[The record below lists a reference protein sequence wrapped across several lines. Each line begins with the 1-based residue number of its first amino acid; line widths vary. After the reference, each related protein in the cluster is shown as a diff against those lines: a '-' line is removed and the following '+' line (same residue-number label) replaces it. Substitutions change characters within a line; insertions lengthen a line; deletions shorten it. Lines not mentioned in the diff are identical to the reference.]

1 MHRTAGGLR
10 VLSLMQARNLVPFRE
25 LALPAAGNAGRWAA
39 VSERFHLQIDPGN
52 EGKEAFMNRDRKMIL
67 GYLVG
72 GLLVMVFVPSII
84 YAITSLL
91 DNVYRL
97 EIIQNAA
104 IRWIVLIILLM
115 IGFVYGIWSVIIQ
128 NTVGEGGPVEI
139 GNIEI
144 SPKTKN
150 LVVSGPYKY
159 TRNPMLFGT
168 FLIYLA
174 FALFL
179 NSITA
184 VVLISAI
191 FIFMLTVVVKM
202 EEQRLLKD
210 FGKQYEEYRKKVSV
224 FIPWFHRKIK

>member
-1 MHRTAGGLR
+1 
-10 VLSLMQARNLVPFRE
+10 
-25 LALPAAGNAGRWAA
+25 
-39 VSERFHLQIDPGN
+39 
-52 EGKEAFMNRDRKMIL
+52 MNRDRKMIL

-72 GLLVMVFVPSII
+72 GLLVMVFMPSII
-84 YAITSLL
+84 YAITSLF

-97 EIIQNAA
+97 EIIQNEA
-104 IRWIVLIILLM
+104 IRWILLM
-115 IGFVYGIWSVIIQ
+115 ILLITGFVYGIWSVIIQ

-144 SPKTKN
+144 SPKTRN

-179 NSITA
+179 NSMTA

-210 FGKQYEEYRKKVSV
+210 FGKQYEDYRKKVSM
-224 FIPWFHRKIK
+224 FIPWFHRKIE